1 MEIVVHF
8 CSMKLRDRNFEPAFK
23 FKTSKSSGAGGQ
35 HVNTTETKVELIF
48 DIQGTDLLTETE
60 KARAIKKLEGFIND
74 KGELRINSSESRSQ
88 ATNKEK
94 VIDKFYTLLE
104 KALKKEKRRIPTKV
118 PKAVKENILQK
129 KKQHSQKKEGR
140 RFNAKDLL

>member
-1 MEIVVHF
+1 MKIVPHF
-8 CSMKLRDRNFEPAFK
+8 CSMKLKDRNFEPEFK

-48 DIQGTDLLTETE
+48 DINQSPLLGAAE
-60 KARAIKKLEGFIND
+60 KDKLHKKLAGQIND

-88 ATNKEK
+88 SANKEK
-94 VIDKFYTLLE
+94 VIAKFYAVLE

-118 PKAVKENILQK
+118 PMAVKENILQK
-129 KKQHSQKKEGR
+129 KKEHSKKKQER

>member
-1 MEIVVHF
+1 
-8 CSMKLRDRNFEPAFK
+8 MKLSDRNFEPEFK

-48 DIQGTDLLTETE
+48 DIQTTTLLTDAE
-60 KARAIKKLEGFIND
+60 KARATKKLEGFIND

-94 VIDKFYTLLE
+94 VIAKFYTLLE

-129 KKQHSQKKEGR
+129 KKQHSKKKEER
-140 RFNAKDLL
+140 RFNAKNLL

>member
-1 MEIVVHF
+1 MKTFSHF
-8 CSMKLRDRNFEPAFK
+8 CNMKLSERNFEPEFK

-48 DIQGTDLLTETE
+48 NINDTVLLSDTE
-60 KARAIKKLEGFIND
+60 KVKLFKKLGGYIND
-74 KGELRINSSESRSQ
+74 SGELRVNSSESRSQ

-94 VIDKFYTLLE
+94 VVKKFYTMLE

-118 PKAVKENILQK
+118 PTAVKEDILKK
-129 KKQHSQKKEGR
+129 KKQHSKKKEDR
-140 RFNAKDLL
+140 RINTRDLL